1 MKLNEKTK
9 SQKWTKRRK
18 VENTSRQK
26 DEKTKVEKIKS
37 GKDKKSITVFIK
49 DFKKKIIALPRNP
62 RYQFS
67 KKSGVSFE
75 ELLGMLRKCFLV
87 VL

>member
-1 MKLNEKTK
+1 M
-9 SQKWTKRRK
+9 KRRK
-18 VENTSRQK
+18 VKSGRK
-26 DEKTKVEKIKS
+26 DEKLKTRADKKTKVEKIKS
-37 GKDKKSITVFIK
+37 GQDKKSITVFIK
-49 DFKKKIIALPRNP
+49 DFKKKIIALPRIP

-67 KKSGVSFE
+67 KKSGVSVV

>member
-1 MKLNEKTK
+1 M
-9 SQKWTKRRK
+9 KRRK
-18 VENTSRQK
+18 VETENTSRQK
-26 DEKTKVEKIKS
+26 GEKTKVEKARQKVEKIKS

-49 DFKKKIIALPRNP
+49 DLKKKIIALPRNP